1 MLTMSVIHKTTL
13 SPGKLELLTPWL
25 PAQTW
30 YEGRRPTL
38 VKAGGFRLD
47 DPAGVVGLE
56 FMLVADTSGDDPVVY
71 HVPLTYR
78 GAPLDGADSALVGT
92 AEHGVLGR
100 RWVYD
105 ATRDP
110 VLTAALLALLRG
122 SAVPQAQSISET
134 SDQSVHAHLD
144 GADIT
149 AAAPVFS
156 GPELAA
162 GPGSSVRIARV
173 LRPAGDDSCAAAGA
187 RGCVTAPWRIPGGA
201 EQRGPLFTVQG

>member
-1 MLTMSVIHKTTL
+1 MSIIHRTTL

-25 PAQTW
+25 PAQPW
-30 YEGRRPTL
+30 YQGGRPTL
-38 VKAGGFRLD
+38 VQCGGFRLD

-56 FMLVADTSGDDPVVY
+56 FMLVADTSGDIPVVY

-105 ATRDP
+105 GIRDP
-110 VLTAALLALLRG
+110 VLTAALLALLHG
-122 SAVPQAQSISET
+122 WAVPQAQRISDT
-134 SDQSVHAHLD
+134 PDPSVRAHLA

-149 AAAPVFS
+149 AAATAFS
-156 GPELAA
+156 GTELAA
-162 GPGSSVRIARV
+162 GLGSSVRIARV
-173 LRPAGDDSCAAAGA
+173 LRPAVDDSCAEAGTH
-187 RGCVTAPWRIPGGA
+187 GCVTAGWRTPDGA